1 MNYQEDSVIAL
12 DCFGVLITKE
22 TSSKQLFQYCF
33 RKNIELLD
41 YLKHLHT
48 QEVKLSI
55 LSNTDRKTL
64 RKYFTNEELDL
75 FDSIFISQET
85 KKYKPSI
92 DAFLQVQEFYP
103 NYKIVLLDD
112 LKDNITV
119 ANSLGI
125 YSILYQNNN
134 QAIKDIDSLCQSFQ
148 K

>member
-1 MNYQEDSVIAL
+1 MNYQEDSVIVL
-12 DCFGVLITKE
+12 DCFGVLITKG
-22 TSSKQLFQYCF
+22 TSSEQLFQYCF

-119 ANSLGI
+119 AYSLGI

>member
-1 MNYQEDSVIAL
+1 MNYQEDSVIVL
-12 DCFGVLITKE
+12 DCFGVLIAKE

-41 YLKHLHT
+41 YLKHLRT

-64 RKYFTNEELDL
+64 KKYFTNEELGL

-103 NYKIVLLDD
+103 NHKIVLLDD

>member
-1 MNYQEDSVIAL
+1 MNYQEDSVIVL
-12 DCFGVLITKE
+12 DCFGVLIAKE

-41 YLKHLHT
+41 YLKHLRT

-55 LSNTDRKTL
+55 LSNTYRKTL
-64 RKYFTNEELDL
+64 KKYFTNEELGL

-103 NYKIVLLDD
+103 NHKIVLLDD

-134 QAIKDIDSLCQSFQ
+134 QAIKDIDSLCQNFQ

>member
-1 MNYQEDSVIAL
+1 MNYQEDSVIVL
-12 DCFGVLITKE
+12 DCFGVLITKG
-22 TSSKQLFQYCF
+22 TSSEQLFQYCF

-64 RKYFTNEELDL
+64 RKYFTN
-75 FDSIFISQET
+75 QET

>member
-1 MNYQEDSVIAL
+1 MNYQEDSVIVL

-41 YLKHLHT
+41 YLKHLRT

-64 RKYFTNEELDL
+64 KKYFTNEELGL

-92 DAFLQVQEFYP
+92 DAFLQVQEF
-103 NYKIVLLDD
+103 L
-112 LKDNITV
+112 
-119 ANSLGI
+119 SLI
-125 YSILYQNNN
+125 HI
-134 QAIKDIDSLCQSFQ
+134 
-148 K
+148 

>member
-1 MNYQEDSVIAL
+1 MNYQEDSVIVL
-12 DCFGVLITKE
+12 DCFGVLIAKE

-33 RKNIELLD
+33 MKNIELLD
-41 YLKHLHT
+41 YLKHLRT

-64 RKYFTNEELDL
+64 KKYFTNEELGL

-103 NYKIVLLDD
+103 NHKIVLLDD

-134 QAIKDIDSLCQSFQ
+134 QAIKDIDSLCQNFQ

>member
-1 MNYQEDSVIAL
+1 MNYQEDSVIVL
-12 DCFGVLITKE
+12 DCFGVLIAKE

-41 YLKHLHT
+41 YLKHLRT

-64 RKYFTNEELDL
+64 KKYFTNEELGL

-103 NYKIVLLDD
+103 NHKIVLLDD

-134 QAIKDIDSLCQSFQ
+134 QAIKDIDSLCQNFQ

>member
-1 MNYQEDSVIAL
+1 MNYQEDSVIVL
-12 DCFGVLITKE
+12 DCFGVLIAKE

-41 YLKHLHT
+41 YLKHLRT

-64 RKYFTNEELDL
+64 KKYFTNEELGL

-134 QAIKDIDSLCQSFQ
+134 QAIKDIDSLCQNFQ

>member
-1 MNYQEDSVIAL
+1 MNYQEDSVIVL
-12 DCFGVLITKE
+12 DCFGVLITKG
-22 TSSKQLFQYCF
+22 TSSEQLFQYCF

-75 FDSIFISQET
+75 FDSIFISPST
-85 KKYKPSI
+85 KNIRNCNKKQYRLHSELEG
-92 DAFLQVQEFYP
+92 FSSGCTCLFSNTY
-103 NYKIVLLDD
+103 
-112 LKDNITV
+112 DNCIGDTV
-119 ANSLGI
+119 SYI
-125 YSILYQNNN
+125 R
-134 QAIKDIDSLCQSFQ
+134 K

>member
-1 MNYQEDSVIAL
+1 MNYQEDSVIVL
-12 DCFGVLITKE
+12 DCFGVLITE
-22 TSSKQLFQYCF
+22 GTSSEQLFQYCF